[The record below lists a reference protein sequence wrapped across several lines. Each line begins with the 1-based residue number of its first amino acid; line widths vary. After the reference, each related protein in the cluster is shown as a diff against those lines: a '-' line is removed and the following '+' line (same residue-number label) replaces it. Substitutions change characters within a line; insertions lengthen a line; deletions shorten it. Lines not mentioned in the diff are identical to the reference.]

1 MVHNKADFSLTPVLI
16 ACLALFALT
25 GCVERKLTIN
35 TQPQGAI
42 VWLNDEEIGFSPVT
56 VEFSWYGD
64 YKVRAEKDGYDILS
78 THRKLKAPYY
88 DGFPFDFFAETLWPG
103 QIRDYYEWSFELAP
117 YTPANRP
124 NLIMAAQKMKNE
136 AKEEFAA
143 EPSTDLNE

>member
-1 MVHNKADFSLTPVLI
+1 MVHNKADFSLAKSLI

-78 THRKLKAPYY
+78 THRVLKAPYY
-88 DGFPFDFFAETLWPG
+88 DGFPIDFFAEILWPG
-103 QIRDYYEWSFELAP
+103 QIRDHYEWDFDLAP
-117 YTPANRP
+117 YTPASRP
-124 NLIMAAQKMKNE
+124 DLIMAAQKMKNTAQIDL
-136 AKEEFAA
+136 AKET
-143 EPSTDLNE
+143 PTDLTE